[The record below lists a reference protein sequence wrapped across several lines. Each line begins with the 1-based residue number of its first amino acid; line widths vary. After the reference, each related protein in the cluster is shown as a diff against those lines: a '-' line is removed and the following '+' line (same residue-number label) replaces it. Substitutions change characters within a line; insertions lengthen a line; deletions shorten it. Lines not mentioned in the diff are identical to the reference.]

1 MVKSMGKIMVTGGLG
16 FIGSNIT
23 NDYLNK
29 TDYEVV
35 VFDNYSRTGVEQNA
49 EWLKSNPNSKR
60 LTIIKGDIAHD
71 FELLKKS
78 MKDCEIVFHIA
89 GQVAVTIAVENPRLD
104 FNTNALGSF
113 NVLEAARQLNTD
125 PIIPHTSTNK
135 VYGPPQESTPVKEL
149 EDRYILT
156 DIKGIA
162 EDFPLDPKGLY
173 GPSKQAGDAY
183 FLDYNFVY
191 GMKTITFRM
200 SCIFGPRQMATSDQ
214 GWIAWLILCNVLGME
229 LTYYGNGK
237 QVRDILFITDLIEGF
252 KTAIKKINISAGTP
266 FNIGGGPNNA
276 ISLLN
281 CTKMI
286 EGFSSKK
293 TKYKLDEWRPGDQY
307 IYVTNIDKLKQ
318 KLGWEPKV
326 TAEEGIRKEY
336 DWIVENKELF
346 YYLKK

>member
-1 MVKSMGKIMVTGGLG
+1 MVTGGLG
-16 FIGSNIT
+16 FIGSNIA
-23 NDYLNK
+23 NDYLNT

-35 VFDNYSRTGVEQNA
+35 VFDNYSRAGVEQNA

-60 LTIIKGDIAHD
+60 LTIVKGDVGQD
-71 FELLKKS
+71 FDLLKKS

-104 FNTNALGSF
+104 FNTNAVGSF
-113 NVLEAARQLNTD
+113 NVLEAARQINTD

-135 VYGPPQESTPVKEL
+135 VYGDCIDLGVKEL
-149 EDRYILT
+149 EDRYVFT
-156 DIKGIA
+156 DIKGVD
-162 EDFPLDPKGLY
+162 EKTRLDPKGLY

-191 GMKTITFRM
+191 GLKTITFRM

-214 GWIAWLILCNVLGME
+214 GWIAWLILCNVLDMP

-237 QVRDILFITDLIEGF
+237 QVRDILFITDLIRGF
-252 KTAIKKINISAGTP
+252 KMAIDKINISAGTP
-266 FNIGGGPNNA
+266 FNIGGGPENA

-281 CTKMI
+281 CTKII
-286 EGFSSKK
+286 EGLSGKK
-293 TKYKLDEWRPGDQY
+293 TTTKFDDWRPGDQY
-307 IYVTNIDKLKQ
+307 IYVTNIDKLKE
-318 KLGWEPKV
+318 KLGWEPLV
-326 TAEEGIRKEY
+326 SAEEGIKKEFE
-336 DWIVENKELF
+336 WIEANKELF